1 MSLIDHS
8 GAQSNGALDPLR
20 KTPHQQAFA
29 HQVQT
34 RADLG
39 RRRKGSA
46 RKPRA
51 VCSNHSDRIAG
62 AGSPSTTSMPQEHHG
77 CRWRSDYR
85 PV

>member
-1 MSLIDHS
+1 
-8 GAQSNGALDPLR
+8 
-20 KTPHQQAFA
+20 
-29 HQVQT
+29 
-34 RADLG
+34 LG